1 MCNRL
6 APKNKKGLAREI
18 GQDLLKGDN
27 SNFHNKKMETIS
39 TSSRMKS
46 KWLSGGV
53 QNIPSTEEENTGTS
67 IFDPVL
73 CEIMYK
79 WFCTDKGLIIDPF
92 AGGSVRGIVASYLS
106 YKYIGIDLRKEQI
119 EANKINAEQVL
130 KDNVIQPVWRVGNSL
145 SIDKILPDVKAD
157 FIFSC
162 PPYFDL
168 EIYSDNQEDLSTLD
182 WETFSLQYT
191 EIITKSVNLLKDNR
205 FACFVVGDIRD
216 KKGFYRN
223 FTDLTKKAF
232 IDAGALFYNEM
243 ILVNTLGSLP
253 IRINKQF
260 CSYRKIGKTHQNVL
274 VFYKGDP
281 MKIKDNF
288 KEIEIAEISEE

>member
-1 MCNRL
+1 
-6 APKNKKGLAREI
+6 
-18 GQDLLKGDN
+18 
-27 SNFHNKKMETIS
+27 
-39 TSSRMKS
+39 MKS
-46 KWLSGGV
+46 KGLKGGV
-53 QNIPSTEEENTGTS
+53 QNIPNAIAGGSQWQAIDYNGDRGEETHTGTS

-73 CEIMYK
+73 CEIAYK
-79 WFCTDKGLIIDPF
+79 WFCTDNGLIIDPF
-92 AGGSVRGIVASYLS
+92 AGGSVRGIVASYLG
-106 YKYIGIDLRKEQI
+106 YQYIGIDLRKEQI
-119 EANKINAEQVL
+119 EANKVNAEDVL
-130 KDNVIQPVWRVGNSL
+130 KYKDIFPVWHVGNSL
-145 SIDKILPDVKAD
+145 NIDKILKDVKAD

-182 WETFSLQYT
+182 YETFSIQYT
-191 EIITKSVNLLKDNR
+191 EIITKSVALLKDNR
-205 FACFVVGDIRD
+205 FACFVVGDVRD

-223 FTDLTKKAF
+223 FVDLTKKAF

-260 CSYRKIGKTHQNVL
+260 CGYRKIGKTHQNVL

-281 MKIKDNF
+281 KEIKNNF
-288 KEIEIAEISEE
+288 KEIDVAEIE